1 MYFHIKS
8 QKNERDEACLEKW
21 SVLPDEAR
29 ERVRQEAVRVKT
41 SAQPLPSRAPTADF
55 KKEIPWGTG
64 TVSFPLSIEL
74 IKQHTHNV
82 MKFKRR
88 STLLPAAGL
97 RHLMES
103 SNDMMKDEHKQRAPN
118 CLEHEQQEHF
128 KLNKKMAQSRRQQT
142 K

>member
-8 QKNERDEACLEKW
+8 QKFERDEACFEKW
-21 SVLPDEAR
+21 RVLPDEPR

-55 KKEIPWGTG
+55 NKEIPWGTG

-74 IKQHTHNV
+74 IKQHTQHV

-88 STLLPAAGL
+88 STLLPAAG
-97 RHLMES
+97 
-103 SNDMMKDEHKQRAPN
+103 P
-118 CLEHEQQEHF
+118 
-128 KLNKKMAQSRRQQT
+128 RRGT
-142 K
+142 